1 MLSTSPGSFNPVNP
15 GDSRPPPIKRSRR
28 GPTLV
33 DLLVLTLVIAALGY
47 IGYRVNS
54 VLVYQWDWSSIP
66 GYFFRRDPKTG
77 NWIAN
82 LLIKGLLTTLRI
94 AFWGMII
101 ATLLGILIAFARTS
115 RRLLPRLIG
124 WAYVGFIR
132 NIPAVPFLFL
142 FYFFITTQLMPL
154 FGIEKFVTQASP
166 AMRGVLQILFGDLAL
181 IQNFAA
187 GVLAL
192 SLMMAAY
199 IAEII
204 RAGIESIPR
213 GQYEAGY
220 TVGLSRLQI
229 TWYVVLPQAVQR
241 VIPPLTGQLIT
252 LIKDSSLVALI
263 SIQELS
269 FLAMEIAIS
278 ERRFFE
284 VWIATGCIYFVICF
298 SLALLMRRL
307 ERRSDQNLR

>member
-1 MLSTSPGSFNPVNP
+1 MVLS
-15 GDSRPPPIKRSRR
+15 
-28 GPTLV
+28 
-33 DLLVLTLVIAALGY
+33 VIAYVA
-47 IGYRVNS
+47 YRVNS

-66 GYFFRRDPKTG
+66 GYFFRRDPKSGT
-77 NWIAN
+77 WVAN

-94 AFWGMII
+94 AFWGM
-101 ATLLGILIAFARTS
+101 LIAIALGVLLAMARTS

-142 FYFFITTQLMPL
+142 FYFFITTQLMPML
-154 FGIEKFVTQASP
+154 GIDRFVAQASP
-166 AMRGVLQILFGDLAL
+166 GTRWVLQLMFGDLAL

-199 IAEII
+199 IAEIV
-204 RAGIESIPR
+204 RAGIESIPK

-220 TVGLSRLQI
+220 TVGLSRRQI

-241 VIPPLTGQLIT
+241 VVPPLTGQLIT
-252 LIKDSSLVALI
+252 LVKDSSLVALI

-269 FLAMEIAIS
+269 FMAMEIAIS

-284 VWIATGCIYFVICF
+284 VWITTGLIYFAICY

-307 ERRSDQNLR
+307 ERRASMHVR

>member
-1 MLSTSPGSFNPVNP
+1 MAEALPASDSQTPPN
-15 GDSRPPPIKRSRR
+15 SRPPPQRR
-28 GPTLV
+28 RRVGPTPL
-33 DLLVLTLVIAALGY
+33 DFAVLAAVLAVIGY
-47 IGYRVNS
+47 IGFRVTS
-54 VLVYQWDWSSIP
+54 VLVYEWDWSAIP
-66 GYFFRRDPKTG
+66 GYFFRRDAKTG
-77 NWIAN
+77 EWVAN
-82 LLIKGLLTTLRI
+82 LLIKGLATTLRI
-94 AFWGMII
+94 AFWGMLI
-101 ATLLGILIAFARTS
+101 ATALGVVLAVARTS

-124 WAYVGFIR
+124 WAYVGFVR

-142 FYFFITTQLMPL
+142 FYFFITTQLMPML
-154 FGIEKFVTQASP
+154 GIDKWASKAAP
-166 AMRGVLQILFGDLAL
+166 GTRTVLQLLFGDLAL
-181 IQNFAA
+181 LQNFAA

-204 RAGIESIPR
+204 RAGIESIAK

-220 TVGLSRLQI
+220 TVGLSRWQI
-229 TWYVVLPQAVQR
+229 TWFIVLPQAVQR
-241 VIPPLTGQLIT
+241 VVPPLTGQFIT

-284 VWIATGCIYFVICF
+284 VWIVTGLMYFCVCF
-298 SLALLMRRL
+298 SLSLLMRRL
-307 ERRSDQNLR
+307 ERRAALHLR

>member
-1 MLSTSPGSFNPVNP
+1 MFAVV
-15 GDSRPPPIKRSRR
+15 
-28 GPTLV
+28 LV
-33 DLLVLTLVIAALGY
+33 VVAY
-47 IGYRVNS
+47 VGYRVNS
-54 VLVYQWDWSSIP
+54 VLVYQWDWSAIP

-77 NWIAN
+77 GWVAN

-94 AFWGMII
+94 AVWGMII
-101 ATLLGILIAFARTS
+101 ATLLGVLIALARTS

-132 NIPAVPFLFL
+132 NLPAVPFLFL
-142 FYFFITTQLMPL
+142 FYFFITTQLMPM
-154 FGIEKFVTQASP
+154 FGIDRFVMKASP
-166 AMRGVLQILFGDLAL
+166 ATRSVLQLMFGDLAL
-181 IQNFAA
+181 IQNFGA
-187 GVLAL
+187 GVMALA
-192 SLMMAAY
+192 LMMAAY
-199 IAEII
+199 IAEIV
-204 RAGIESIPR
+204 RAGIESIPK

-284 VWIATGCIYFVICF
+284 VWIATGCIYFVICY

-307 ERRSDQNLR
+307 ERRADPSTR

>member
-1 MLSTSPGSFNPVNP
+1 MASLDSAGARPAPKPG
-15 GDSRPPPIKRSRR
+15 GRRR
-28 GPTLV
+28 GGVTWLDLV
-33 DLLVLTLVIAALGY
+33 VLAAVLAVIGY
-47 IGYRVNS
+47 VGYRVNS

-66 GYFFRRDPKTG
+66 GYLMRRDPRTG
-77 NWIAN
+77 DWVAN
-82 LLIKGLLTTLRI
+82 LLLKGLAATVRI
-94 AFWGMII
+94 ALWGMLI
-101 ATLLGILIAFARTS
+101 ATLLGVLIAFARTS

-142 FYFFITTQLMPL
+142 FYFFISTQLIPL
-154 FGIEKFVTQASP
+154 FGIDRFVTQASP
-166 AMRGVLQILFGDLAL
+166 ATRSVLQALFGEVAL
-181 IQNFAA
+181 IPNFAS
-187 GVLAL
+187 GVIAL

-199 IAEII
+199 IAEIV

-220 TVGLSRLQI
+220 TVGLGRAQI
-229 TWYVVLPQAVQR
+229 TWYIVLPQAVQR
-241 VIPPLTGQLIT
+241 VVPPLTGQLIT
-252 LIKDSSLVALI
+252 LVKESSLVALI

-284 VWIATGCIYFVICF
+284 VWIVTGLMYFVICY

-307 ERRSDQNLR
+307 ERRAAASGR

>member
-1 MLSTSPGSFNPVNP
+1 MLSTVPGNFNPANAP
-15 GDSRPPPIKRSRR
+15 DSRPPPIKRRR
-28 GPTLV
+28 SGPTLV
-33 DLLVLTLVIAALGY
+33 DLLVLLIVAAAASY

-77 NWIAN
+77 NWVAN

-94 AFWGMII
+94 AFWGMIV
-101 ATLLGILIAFARTS
+101 ATLLGVLIAFARTS

-142 FYFFITTQLMPL
+142 FYFFITTQLMPM
-154 FGIEKFVTQASP
+154 FGIEKLVTQASP
-166 AMRGVLQILFGDLAL
+166 GVRGVLQVLFGDLAL

-204 RAGIESIPR
+204 RAGIESIPK